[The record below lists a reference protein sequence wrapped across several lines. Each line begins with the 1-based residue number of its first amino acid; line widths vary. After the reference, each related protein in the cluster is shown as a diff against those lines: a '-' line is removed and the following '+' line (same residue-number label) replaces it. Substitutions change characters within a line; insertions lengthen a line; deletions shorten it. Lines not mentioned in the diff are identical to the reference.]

1 MAGLTLNKVE
11 YGRLLAERIPLKVES
26 DADYGR
32 LADEV
37 EQITFDEAA
46 TRAERRRRLGTAA
59 GGPGLTPGRSSP
71 RRRKQRL
78 CQPDHERQA
87 RR

>member
-37 EQITFDEAA
+37 EQIH
-46 TRAERRRRLGTAA
+46 L
-59 GGPGLTPGRSSP
+59 
-71 RRRKQRL
+71 
-78 CQPDHERQA
+78 
-87 RR
+87 